1 MIRHSFRCS
10 LVVLVLYVTSL
21 VAVSDVIAQR
31 RGGFSSPP
39 PRPYTPPPRPY
50 TPPPRP
56 VPPPQR
62 SSAPP
67 PRPIQPPPRPAPQKV
82 TTPGTPNRVQPKDPR
97 IVGPAA
103 GINPSRGAPNGLK
116 REFGSAA
123 SRPRVSGIQLGNTG
137 TSRSVLSQ
145 AQQNAIRTRL
155 TGTFNKASRGLSGK
169 FNKSARLSLRNRF
182 RIASGGTFG
191 IKGGGG
197 QSGGSSGGVRGS
209 PGTDDPPRGK
219 ISEIFKKNA
228 DKTNTDKP
236 SPALKPDIEFK
247 PDEGD
252 GVRFKKPT
260 PSTPKP

>member
-56 VPPPQR
+56 VAPPQR
-62 SSAPP
+62 SSVPP

-103 GINPSRGAPNGLK
+103 RASQNKAFPNGL
-116 REFGSAA
+116 RGTFGSAA
-123 SRPRVSGIQLGNTG
+123 NRTSVSGLRTSVTSTG
-137 TSRSVLSQ
+137 RTAPVVSSS
-145 AQQNAIRTRL
+145 QQNLIRARL
-155 TGTFNKASRGLSGK
+155 TGLKGKFNKASRLSIREK
-169 FNKSARLSLRNRF
+169 FRR
-182 RIASGGTFG
+182 ASGGASG
-191 IKGGGG
+191 
-197 QSGGSSGGVRGS
+197 SGGSQGTPPVVGSGESNGPRKPLREIFNPASNPPPDHGDGGSGGN
-209 PGTDDPPRGK
+209 PPPTPVPRP
-219 ISEIFKKNA
+219 NL
-228 DKTNTDKP
+228 P
-236 SPALKPDIEFK
+236 SPAKRGF
-247 PDEGD
+247 
-252 GVRFKKPT
+252 
-260 PSTPKP
+260 